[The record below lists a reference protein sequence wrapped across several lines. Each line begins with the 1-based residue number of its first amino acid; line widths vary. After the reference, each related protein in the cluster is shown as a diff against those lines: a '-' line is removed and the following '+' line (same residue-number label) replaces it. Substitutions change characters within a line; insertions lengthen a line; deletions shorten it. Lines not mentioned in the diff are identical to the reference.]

1 MAPTLARDRA
11 SERVNFCAF
20 FRETQRYNVRM
31 TLARATDR
39 IESARLVLR
48 RIAPADLLFFT
59 RIHSVAEIVRY
70 IGHGRPR
77 SPQETSEW
85 LQATLAGYEE
95 LELGQLAVVRKA
107 DGALLGRCGMSDLV
121 VEAHP
126 APLATPRAWFGRAQ
140 APAGLAVIQER
151 ELGYTFDSAFW
162 GHGYATE
169 AAQCVFAYARDVL
182 GVDRIISIIHGDNAP
197 SLRVAQRCGLRR
209 HGQLEVFGRT
219 LGVHVWPI

>member
-1 MAPTLARDRA
+1 MW
-11 SERVNFCAF
+11 N
-20 FRETQRYNVRM
+20 M

-48 RIAPADLLFFT
+48 RIAPGDLLFFT
-59 RIHSVAEIVRY
+59 RIHAVAEIVRY

-77 SPQETSEW
+77 SAEETQTW
-85 LQATLAGYEE
+85 MQTTLASYEE

-121 VEAHP
+121 IEAET
-126 APLATPRAWFGRAQ
+126 APRTTPRAWFGRAE
-140 APAGLAVIQER
+140 APAGLAVVQER

-182 GVDRIISIIHGDNAP
+182 RLDRVISVIHPENAP
-197 SLRVAQRCGLRR
+197 SLRVAERCGVRR
-209 HGQLEVFGRT
+209 AGQIEVFGRT
-219 LGVHVWPI
+219 LGVHVWPT

>member
-1 MAPTLARDRA
+1 
-11 SERVNFCAF
+11 
-20 FRETQRYNVRM
+20 M

-48 RIAPADLLFFT
+48 RIAPGDLLFFT
-59 RIHSVAEIVRY
+59 RIHAVAEIVRY

-77 SPQETSEW
+77 SAEETQTW
-85 LQATLAGYEE
+85 MQTTLASYEE

-121 VEAHP
+121 VETET
-126 APLATPRAWFGRAQ
+126 APRATPRAWFGRADV
-140 APAGLAVIQER
+140 PAGIAVIQER

-169 AAQCVFAYARDVL
+169 AAQCVFAYAREVL
-182 GVDRIISIIHGDNAP
+182 RVGRVISVIHPENAP
-197 SLRVAQRCGLRR
+197 SMRVAERCGVRR
-209 HGQLEVFGRT
+209 AGQVEVLGRT
-219 LGVHVWPI
+219 LGVHVWPT